1 MARMH
6 NPVAMRVAAI
16 LLTAC
21 GLVYLLWIRGHPS
34 VVGTWKGTNQFA
46 GGEEHFYKFNGDGTF
61 EFWSRWGDGK
71 PETPVKGSY
80 SFNAGKTVIAKTGGF
95 PPQLVGRLTLISKD
109 ELEQSNGFNRA
120 TGVVFR
126 RAADK

>member
-1 MARMH
+1 MH

-21 GLVYLLWIRGHPS
+21 GLVYFLWIRGHPS

-46 GGEEHFYKFNGDGTF
+46 GGGEHFYKFNGDGTF

-71 PETPVKGSY
+71 PSTPVKGTY
-80 SFNAGKTVIAKTGGF
+80 SFRDRKTIDASSGGF
-95 PPQLVGRLTLISKD
+95 PPQPVGRLTLVSKD
-109 ELEQSNGFNRA
+109 ELEQFDGFNRA
-120 TGVVFR
+120 RGVVFR
-126 RAADK
+126 RVADK

>member
-1 MARMH
+1 MH
-6 NPVAMRVAAI
+6 NAVATRVTAI
-16 LLTAC
+16 LVTVVAC
-21 GLVYLLWIRGHPS
+21 GLVFFMWMRGLPS
-34 VVGTWKGTNQFA
+34 VVGTWKGTDQF
-46 GGEEHFYKFNGDGTF
+46 GDRTEHFYKFNGDGTF
-61 EFWSRWGDGK
+61 EFWSRWTDGTLSA
-71 PETPVKGSY
+71 PAKGSY